1 MKNTTEPNESLDNTA
16 AVEDLKRRAKQSRRA
31 RLCIALGL
39 LILMSLAVAAVFSSS
54 QAKTY
59 SLSTLAEK
67 ISFNKMRD
75 PGLFLRK
82 SNDLLEKIY
91 PDSIINMG
99 RRMDGED
106 VKEEK
111 FTSDE
116 RAAYMLEL
124 EQLVKFYERTQTAYS
139 KQPFVQETP
148 DWTSSVSSMAFTFGA
163 IAISILLFQTAV
175 SFIRYYSQLAELY
188 DSQASALLAAN
199 NDPEKFVK
207 YSEILSP
214 SAVNFGKPPVS
225 VYERAFEAIASI
237 RGKETK

>member
-1 MKNTTEPNESLDNTA
+1 MESATELNVNSDYTA
-16 AVEDLKRRAKQSRRA
+16 AIEDLKRRARRSRTA
-31 RLCIALGL
+31 RLYIALGL

-54 QAKTY
+54 QTRTY
-59 SLSTLAEK
+59 SLRELGEK

-106 VKEEK
+106 VKEES
-111 FTSDE
+111 FTMDE
-116 RAAYMLEL
+116 RAAYMREL
-124 EQLVKFYERTQTAYS
+124 EQLVNFYERTQTAYS

-148 DWTSSVSSMAFTFGA
+148 EWTSSVSSMAFTFGA
-163 IAISILLFQTAV
+163 IAVSILLFQTAV

-207 YSEILSP
+207 YSEMLSP
-214 SAVNFGKPPVS
+214 SVVSFGKPPVS

>member
-1 MKNTTEPNESLDNTA
+1 MESPTESTQNSDYTA
-16 AVEDLKRRAKQSRRA
+16 AIEDLKRKAKRSRIA
-31 RLCIALGL
+31 RLYIAVGL
-39 LILMSLAVAAVFSSS
+39 LILMSFAVAAVFSSS
-54 QAKTY
+54 QTRIH
-59 SLSTLAEK
+59 SLGALGEK

-91 PDSIINMG
+91 PDSIINLG
-99 RRMDGED
+99 KRLDGED

-111 FTSDE
+111 FTADE
-116 RAAYMLEL
+116 RAAYMREL
-124 EQLVKFYERTQTAYS
+124 EQLVKFYESTQTAYS
-139 KQPFVQETP
+139 KQPFAQQTP

-163 IAISILLFQTAV
+163 IAVSILLFQTAV

-188 DSQASALLAAN
+188 DSQASALLAAD
-199 NDPEKFVK
+199 NDLEKFVK
-207 YSEILSP
+207 YSEMLSP
-214 SAVNFGKPPVS
+214 SAVSFGKPPVS

>member
-1 MKNTTEPNESLDNTA
+1 MESATELNVNSGYTA
-16 AVEDLKRRAKQSRRA
+16 AIEDLKRRAKRSRTA
-31 RLCIALGL
+31 RLYIALGL

-54 QAKTY
+54 QTRTY
-59 SLSTLAEK
+59 SLRELGEK

-106 VKEEK
+106 FKEES
-111 FTSDE
+111 FTMDE
-116 RAAYMLEL
+116 RTAYMSEL
-124 EQLVKFYERTQTAYS
+124 EQLVNFYERTQTAYS
-139 KQPFVQETP
+139 KQPFVPETP
-148 DWTSSVSSMAFTFGA
+148 EWTSSVSSMAFTFGA
-163 IAISILLFQTAV
+163 IAVSILLFQTAV

-207 YSEILSP
+207 YSEMLSP
-214 SAVNFGKPPVS
+214 SVVSFGKPPVS